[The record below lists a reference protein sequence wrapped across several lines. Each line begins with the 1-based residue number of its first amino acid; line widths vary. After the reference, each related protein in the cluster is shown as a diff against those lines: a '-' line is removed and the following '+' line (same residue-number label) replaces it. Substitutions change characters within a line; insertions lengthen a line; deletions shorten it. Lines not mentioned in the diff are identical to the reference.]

1 MDKMIPMDLLDA
13 FNRKYPKAFKM
24 IDEIFSDKNTK
35 WHKEYCYCPVGLAL
49 AYMQEYRATVP
60 GDVLGVAADAGRMA
74 VLSSWRH
81 AKSVYRISDGLTAEF
96 IKSINDDIQVTS
108 DLLTIPEYC
117 IYIDTQ
123 KGFADIDGLFVMFD
137 DDHARGHKEL
147 YIIPVQGGEMVTA
160 MYLVIPEEPELLSM
174 ILGKSW
180 IEAHEDLERYR
191 KIHTGISMEDEE
203 NYFKVSRKIIRYV
216 INVLMYLSAVN
227 AEVKFVNSK
236 SLRTH
241 GKAKDTIKGVKRYSV
256 GEKLGVRLKKFRN
269 HVVRYETDREESGGT
284 HKSPIMH
291 IRRAHYH
298 TYLVGKG
305 RKDRR
310 VKWLP
315 PIVVNAEGEEIDYIS
330 INEVDE

>member
-1 MDKMIPMDLLDA
+1 MEKMIPIDLLGE
-13 FNRKYPKAFKM
+13 FNRKYPKAFKT
-24 IDEIFSDKNTK
+24 IDRIFCDKGTK
-35 WHKEYCYCPVGLAL
+35 WHKEYCYCPVGLAIEYVK
-49 AYMQEYRATVP
+49 AYGIPALDDSLRAAKD
-60 GDVLGVAADAGRMA
+60 GGKMA
-74 VLSSWRH
+74 VLSSWRY
-81 AKSVYRISDGLTAEF
+81 AKSVYRISEGLTHEF
-96 IKSINDDIQVTS
+96 LKSVDDDIKVTS

-117 IYIDTQ
+117 IYIDTMR
-123 KGFADIDGLFVMFD
+123 GFADIDGLFVMFD

-147 YIIPVQGGEMVTA
+147 YIIPVQDGGMVTA
-160 MYLVIPEEPELLSM
+160 MYLVIPAAPELLSM

-191 KIHTGISMEDEE
+191 EFHADISIEAEE

-227 AEVKFVNSK
+227 AEVKFINSK

-256 GEKLGVRLKKFRN
+256 GERLGVRLKKFRS
-269 HVVRYETDREESGGT
+269 HVVRYEVDREESGST

-305 RKDRR
+305 RKIRR

-315 PIVVNAEGEEIDYIS
+315 PIVVNADGEEIDYIS

>member
-1 MDKMIPMDLLDA
+1 MERMIPIDLLNA
-13 FNRKYPKAFKM
+13 FNRKFPKAFKM
-24 IDEIFSDKNTK
+24 IDEIFADKNTK

-49 AYMQEYRATVP
+49 AYVDEYGMYENR
-60 GDVLGVAADAGRMA
+60 LSAAVDAGRMA

-81 AKSVYRISDGLTAEF
+81 AKSVYRISEGLTAEF
-96 IKSINDDIQVTS
+96 IKSIDDDIKVTA

-123 KGFADIDGLFVMFD
+123 RGFADIDGLFVMFD
-137 DDHARGHKEL
+137 DDRARGHKEL

-160 MYLVIPEEPELLSM
+160 MYLVIPDEPELLSM

-180 IEAHEDLERYR
+180 IEAHENLEWYR
-191 KIHTGISMEDEE
+191 GNHAGFSMADEE

-227 AEVKFVNSK
+227 AEVRFVNSK
-236 SLRTH
+236 SLRKH
-241 GKAKDTIKGVKRYSV
+241 GKAKDTVKGVKRYSV
-256 GEKLGVRLKKFRN
+256 GEEIGVRLKKFSN
-269 HVVRYETDREESGGT
+269 HVVRYEADREGSGGA

-291 IRRAHYH
+291 IRRGHYH
-298 TYLVGKG
+298 TFLVGKG

-315 PIVVNAEGEEIDYIS
+315 PIVVNTDGEEIDYIS
-330 INEVDE
+330 INEVEE

>member
-1 MDKMIPMDLLDA
+1 MERLIPMDLLDA
-13 FNRKYPKAFKM
+13 FNREYPKAFKM
-24 IDEIFSDKNTK
+24 IDEIFADKSTK

-49 AYMQEYRATVP
+49 AYVDEYGMRN
-60 GDVLGVAADAGRMA
+60 DRLSMAADAGRMA

-81 AKSVYRISDGLTAEF
+81 AKSVYRISEGLTAEF
-96 IKSINDDIQVTS
+96 LKSIDDDIKVTS

-117 IYIDTQ
+117 IYIDTIH
-123 KGFADIDGLFVMFD
+123 GFSDMDGLFVMFD
-137 DDHARGHKEL
+137 DDHVRGHKEL

-160 MYLVIPEEPELLSM
+160 MYLVVPDEPELLSM

-180 IEAHEDLERYR
+180 IKAHEDLERYR
-191 KIHTGISMEDEE
+191 EIYANISMKDEE

-236 SLRTH
+236 SLRMH
-241 GKAKDTIKGVKRYSV
+241 GKAKDTAKGVKRYSV
-256 GEKLGVRLKKFRN
+256 GEKIGVRLKKFSN
-269 HVVRYETDREESGGT
+269 HVVRYETDREESGST

-298 TYLVGKG
+298 TFLVGKG

-315 PIVVNAEGEEIDYIS
+315 PIVVNADGEEIDYIS
-330 INEVDE
+330 INEVEE